1 MKAKGK
7 QAKYTLETVEQI
19 ALKLKALPK
28 MEAKKKELNKS
39 EAVNVLAKEIKSLQ
53 KRDYT
58 LKMIAEILTTHEFDI
73 SESVLK
79 SYLKRAEV
87 KSTTEPTTEEAK
99 SAKSKAVE
107 EEKAA
112 KEAAQAANEEA
123 NPATA
128 PKNTDATESTLDA
141 EVNADK
147 KNKTTDKRNKT
158 NNFVDI

>member
-28 MEAKKKELNKS
+28 VEAKKKELNKS

-99 SAKSKAVE
+99 SKAVE